1 MNQIPSNA
9 QLHIGFL
16 IFPQIDQ
23 IDFTGPFE
31 VFSRLPNSTYH
42 VIAKEKKPL
51 RDNHGLILTPDKV
64 FSEVSQL
71 DLLHVPGGPGQEAL
85 MEDEETLSFVREQAA
100 KAKLVFSVCTGALI
114 LGAAGLLRG
123 KKATTHWAAFD
134 LLKYF
139 GATPVDER
147 VVIDGSLVSTAGVTA
162 GIDGALRVTAL
173 LFGEQKAQEIQLN
186 IQYAPDPPF
195 NSGSVRTAPPEVVK
209 VVRAAYQPLADARAI
224 TARRISAK
232 LGIGALRE

>member
-1 MNQIPSNA
+1 
-9 QLHIGFL
+9 
-16 IFPQIDQ
+16 
-23 IDFTGPFE
+23 
-31 VFSRLPNSTYH
+31 
-42 VIAKEKKPL
+42 
-51 RDNHGLILTPDKV
+51 
-64 FSEVSQL
+64 
-71 DLLHVPGGPGQEAL
+71 

-100 KAKLVFSVCTGALI
+100 RAKLVFSVCTGALI

-147 VVIDGSLVSTAGVTA
+147 VVIDGRLVSTAGVTA

-195 NSGSVRTAPPEVVK
+195 DSGSVRTAPPEVVK
-209 VVRAAYQPLADARAI
+209 SSGP
-224 TARRISAK
+224 RINP
-232 LGIGALRE
+232 

>member
-1 MNQIPSNA
+1 
-9 QLHIGFL
+9 
-16 IFPQIDQ
+16 
-23 IDFTGPFE
+23 
-31 VFSRLPNSTYH
+31 
-42 VIAKEKKPL
+42 
-51 RDNHGLILTPDKV
+51 
-64 FSEVSQL
+64 
-71 DLLHVPGGPGQEAL
+71 

-100 KAKLVFSVCTGALI
+100 RAKLVFSVCTGALI

-147 VVIDGSLVSTAGVTA
+147 VVIDGPLVSTAGVTA

-195 NSGSVRTAPPEVVK
+195 DSGSVIEFEGLGRDP
-209 VVRAAYQPLADARAI
+209 RNLAR
-224 TARRISAK
+224 
-232 LGIGALRE
+232 L